1 MQRIR
6 ASLIWPWT
14 AGWVPIIS
22 RACMVVLLAEGRPPP
37 GGRYLKSRPRKTFW
51 LSGNTN
57 LALPV
62 RMDLI
67 HRNAI
72 FPPGYVNETR
82 DFVMELCFPSRVGLC
97 KTGPVKRSIHLCRL
111 LAVLVIVG
119 LVIAPLTARANTGAT
134 ASMAMTSMSDGTA
147 AMSEDM
153 PRCPDKSAPR

>member
-97 KTGPVKRSIHLCRL
+97 KTG
-111 LAVLVIVG
+111 
-119 LVIAPLTARANTGAT
+119 
-134 ASMAMTSMSDGTA
+134 
-147 AMSEDM
+147 
-153 PRCPDKSAPR
+153 